1 MLTKHCQVGK
11 EQSTKEKR
19 KSSFKV
25 NFFMQDHFCGYFKAS
40 FFKSSYHHWKVCQKL
55 KLRPIG
61 SFMNSKL
68 KWSEPCKDDMDC
80 FGKDFWISIVH
91 SSVNS
96 CLSNNAILEKYQTSL
111 KGLLTFW
118 VSIFP
123 FFGSNLLRKK
133 HYQSISF
140 NSLYL

>member
-1 MLTKHCQVGK
+1 MERSKALKK
-11 EQSTKEKR
+11 KEKALS
-19 KSSFKV
+19 KSISSCKTIV
-25 NFFMQDHFCGYFKAS
+25 ADTSKQAS
-40 FFKSSYHHWKVCQKL
+40 SNQATITGKYARKL